1 MCYDISF
8 SSNIELIADYI
19 PGMVIDPQLSI
30 DFDTTIHVQ
39 AQAFRKYPIIL
50 FEDDAYKMRMF
61 EWGVI
66 ADYMNT
72 PEKIKQGRH
81 MMCNAQ
87 SEKIVGD
94 KKSFWRRIR
103 AKRCLVPVNAIYEH
117 REIKGWKSKVP
128 YLVHMIDRPLF
139 CLPGLYFYSPIPDVE
154 TGEVKGTFTVVTRSA
169 NAVMKQIHNGG
180 PNAGRMP
187 LFLSKELEQKWLDP
201 KLSDD
206 ELQAIMNFEMPSD
219 NLEYWPV
226 FTIRTTK
233 PRPDNKLKNEPFQW
247 ANLPPLGRDEP
258 QEQQTLF

>member
-8 SSNIELIADYI
+8 SSNIELIADYL
-19 PGMVIDPQLSI
+19 PELVFDPQLSI
-30 DFDTTIHVQ
+30 DFDSYIHVQ
-39 AQAFRKYPIIL
+39 AQAFRKYPVIIH
-50 FEDDAYKMRMF
+50 DDGEYKLKLF

-103 AKRCLVPVNAIYEH
+103 NKRCLIPVNGIYEH
-117 REIKGWKSKVP
+117 REIKGWKHKVP
-128 YLVHMIDRPLF
+128 YFVHYHDRPLF
-139 CLPGLYFYSPIPDVE
+139 FLPGLYYYSPIPDPE
-154 TGEVKGTFTVVTRSA
+154 TGEVKGTFTVVTRRA
-169 NAVMKQIHNGG
+169 NALMKQIHNGG

-187 LFLSKELEQKWLDP
+187 LFLTKELEMKWLQPD
-201 KLSDD
+201 LSDE
-206 ELQAIMNFEMPSD
+206 ELQAIMDFEMPPD
-219 NLEYWPV
+219 NLENWPV

-233 PRPDNKLKNEPFQW
+233 PRPDSKLANEPFQW
-247 ANLPPLGRDEP
+247 PNLPPLGNDAP
-258 QEQQTLF
+258 QEQKTLF

>member
-8 SSNIELIADYI
+8 SSNIELIADYL
-19 PGMVIDPQLSI
+19 PGVVIDPQLSI

-39 AQAFRKYPIIL
+39 AQAFRKYPVII
-50 FEDDAYKMRMF
+50 FDDDEYKIQLF

-103 AKRCLVPVNAIYEH
+103 AKRCLIPVNAIYEH

-128 YLVHMIDRPLF
+128 YLVHYKDRPLF
-139 CLPGLYFYSPIPDVE
+139 CLPGLYYYSPIPDIE
-154 TGEVKGTFTVVTRSA
+154 TGEVKGTFTVVTRRA
-169 NAVMKQIHNGG
+169 NALMRQIHNGG

-187 LFLSKELEQKWLDP
+187 LFLSKDRELQWLDP
-201 KLSDD
+201 KLNDD
-206 ELQAIMNFEMPSD
+206 ELQAIMDFEMPPD

-247 ANLPPLGRDEP
+247 ANLPPLGSDEP
-258 QEQQTLF
+258 QEQQKLF